1 MLFPD
6 PTQLSALQVS
16 QAFAKTLDDIRESG
30 EPTGRLMR
38 IEETLRQ
45 VCVEAHGII
54 AQTPEADQ
62 WKYFSAVLDCAKG
75 AGELAPRL
83 LMAFF
88 APIREDG
95 GIHALMEAVNQMT
108 YSPAFGGLR
117 SLIIDCCSQHQRPE
131 AETNRAKLEDTVLAL
146 IENGKMKAAAELGIT
161 TTPMQGLER
170 SNPGKKSEHWQQFK
184 LQPLAYLSRKDHPL
198 HLQQLAGATGCYSA
212 DLEEAILDAVADKMR
227 AFFDHIQDVGA
238 RANAKSTE
246 LAQMPLFRQAAF
258 LWGLSECM
266 HVASAGLPRV
276 VDILG
281 HLSGVT
287 PSDMDKIAEI
297 VNSDIDNLGSEGFNK
312 QEADWKQAF
321 AVTFERARLR
331 QATGESPWPDPAT
344 VGPDRSPGVR
354 VRL

>member
-16 QAFAKTLDDIRESG
+16 QTFSKILNDIRESG
-30 EPTGRLMR
+30 EPTGRLAR

-45 VCVEAHGII
+45 VSMEAHGII

-75 AGELAPRL
+75 AGELAPRFL
-83 LMAFF
+83 VGFF
-88 APIREDG
+88 APIRENG
-95 GIHALMEAVNQMT
+95 GTPALMKAINQMA

-117 SLIIDCCSQHQRPE
+117 SLIIDCCTQHQRPD

-146 IENGKMKAAAELGIT
+146 IENGKMAAAAELGIT
-161 TTPMQGLER
+161 TTPLEGLER
-170 SNPGKKSEHWQQFK
+170 SNPGKKTDHWQQFK
-184 LQPLAYLSRKDHPL
+184 FQPMAYISRKNHPL

-212 DLEEAILDAVADKMR
+212 DLEEAILDVVADKTR
-227 AFFDHIQDVGA
+227 AFFDHVQAVAA
-238 RANAKSTE
+238 RTSSKSTE

-266 HVASAGLPRV
+266 HVAPASLPRV
-276 VDILG
+276 VDTLG
-281 HLSGVT
+281 YLSGVT
-287 PSDMDKIAEI
+287 PSDMDKIA
-297 VNSDIDNLGSEGFNK
+297 VLVASDLDNLGSEGFNK

-321 AVTFERARLR
+321 SVTFERARLR
-331 QATGESPWPDPAT
+331 QATGETLWPDPAIT
-344 VGPDRSPGVR
+344 VAGSSPGAR